1 MVKLLRSGA
10 GRAGPWLSG
19 YAVLTRPNFDVVVL
33 KMTSSPQATPDLT
46 WPPESQRWPPVFPPV
61 CASAWGDDRFGLWME
76 VLLEGKPNR
85 FRWIEPGEFWMG
97 SPEGEAGRNANEGP
111 RHVVRLTEGFWLAET
126 ACSQSVWQSVMG
138 SNPSLFI
145 DPQNPVEMVSWDDVQ
160 GFLRELEKRLPGVKA
175 DLPTEAEWEYACRAG
190 CETAF
195 SWGDGIA
202 PDQANYDA
210 TNSYADGP
218 TGEYRERTVP
228 VKSYAPNAW
237 GLYQMHGN
245 VWEWCA
251 DGPREYDGAPQVD
264 PRGPEGGEAEAPR
277 AVRGGSWFH
286 NPHGLRAASRNRRHR
301 DGRNVLQGFRFSLRS
316 TSQQRGA
323 ERPPE
328 AAVAPEGPQ
337 GKSPAPGGGR
347 GEGVS
352 KGSPARRDTGP
363 ATKSAPTK
371 ASRKKKR

>member
-1 MVKLLRSGA
+1 
-10 GRAGPWLSG
+10 
-19 YAVLTRPNFDVVVL
+19 
-33 KMTSSPQATPDLT
+33 MTSSPQATPDLT
-46 WPPESQRWPPVFPPV
+46 WPPESQRWPPVFPPA
-61 CASAWGDDRFGLWME
+61 CAGAWGDDRYGLWID
-76 VLLEGKPNR
+76 VVIGGPLLR

-97 SPEGEAGRNANEGP
+97 SPEGEEGRNDNEGP
-111 RHVVRLTEGFWLAET
+111 RHLVRLTEGFWLAET
-126 ACSQSVWQSVMG
+126 TCSQSVWQSVMG
-138 SNPSLFI
+138 RNPSKFTD
-145 DPQNPVEMVSWDDVQ
+145 DPQNPVEQVSWDEVQ
-160 GFLRELEKRLPGVKA
+160 GFLREVERRLPGVKA

-202 PDQANYDA
+202 PGQANYNA
-210 TNSYADGP
+210 TISYANGP
-218 TGEYRERTVP
+218 TDEYRERTVP

-251 DGPREYDGAPQVD
+251 DGQRKYDGAPQVD
-264 PRGPEGGEAEAPR
+264 PHGPEGDAAEDPR
-277 AVRGGSWFH
+277 AVRGGSWGD
-286 NPHGLRAASRNRRHR
+286 PPRWLRAAFRSDCPRA
-301 DGRNVLQGFRFSLRS
+301 GRNVSLGFRFSLRS

-352 KGSPARRDTGP
+352 KGSPARRDAGP
-363 ATKSAPTK
+363 ATKSAPTQ

>member
-1 MVKLLRSGA
+1 MLPPLPLGRGVARMVKLLRSGA

-19 YAVLTRPNFDVVVL
+19 YAALTRPNFDVVVL

-97 SPEGEAGRNANEGP
+97 SPEGEKGKNDNEGP

-138 SNPSLFI
+138 SNPSKFAD
-145 DPQNPVEMVSWDDVQ
+145 DPQNPVEMVSWDEVQ
-160 GFLRELEKRLPGVKA
+160 GFLREVERRLPGVKA

-190 CETAF
+190 SETAF

-202 PDQANYDA
+202 PSQANYNA
-210 TNSYADGP
+210 TISYANGP
-218 TGEYRERTVP
+218 TGEYREKTVP
-228 VKSYAPNAW
+228 VKTYAPNAW

-251 DGPREYDGAPQVD
+251 DGQRQYDGALQVD
-264 PRGPEGGEAEAPR
+264 PRGPEGGEADAPR
-277 AVRGGSWFH
+277 AVRGGSWDLA
-286 NPHGLRAASRNRRHR
+286 PHWLRAAFRSHGPRGWGY
-301 DGRNVLQGFRFSLRS
+301 DSLGFRFSLRS
-316 TSQQRGA
+316 TSGPEGGA

-328 AAVAPEGPQ
+328 AAVT
-337 GKSPAPGGGR
+337 
-347 GEGVS
+347 
-352 KGSPARRDTGP
+352 RD
-363 ATKSAPTK
+363 A
-371 ASRKKKR
+371 